1 MKPWFIKEGDVIDFP
16 KKKDNVLK
24 LPNVSAYPSFVDGVR
39 DLRAKLHSG
48 EISQTVHDKLYTDL
62 IHRFGIKKESA
73 ETPWFIREAPRGQ
86 PKTPVDYLRNYV
98 NAVVEK
104 AGLKLTTSSRH
115 ETHTRFSFPGELK
128 DYQKFFQPMGITV
141 AERDTISGSFETY
154 TLTTTKP
161 IKINDKI
168 TIPAGTQLPWVNNWV
183 GKDSRSGKT
192 FGDKDLTP
200 ETIGLAG
207 AKLDAEGI
215 FSKISTGLKSNEAY
229 AEYAQQLLTLAKK
242 SQSLGNS
249 ISLSGVDISN
259 FSMSDLA
266 TVSKN
271 FGEVLASIWSITNL
285 KYEKILFP
293 KTSNAKM
300 IDFYGELDGA
310 EYPVSVKSGTTGGKV
325 SVGNLYEAL
334 QDKVRQ
340 GKIKPD
346 EEQAYNVFE
355 MVTKNSRT
363 QGIISLHKYFKTKAI
378 QELATLVGVPVENLD
393 GKTLLEWLNS
403 FRDVKS
409 LQKKILP
416 WHNKI
421 GKYIEPPTWN
431 KKDRGWIIIGP
442 LGQWILDFLNNSEE
456 VRGSLTR
463 LARQMSIIQ
472 VNVNVKKL
480 SMTFQHNR
488 FEDANFYFNW
498 AGYPGGNRI
507 GFNMDVDKIK

>member
-1 MKPWFIKEGDVIDFP
+1 MKPWFIKEGDVIPFP
-16 KKKDNVLK
+16 KKDDKVIK
-24 LPNVSAYPSFVDGVR
+24 LPNVGAYPDFLTGVE
-39 DLRAKLHSG
+39 DLQSRVKKG
-48 EISQTVHDKLYTDL
+48 ELSDEMYKKLYTEL
-62 IHRFGIKKESA
+62 LHRFMRRESA

-86 PKTPVDYLRNYV
+86 PKTPVDYLKIYV
-98 NAVVEK
+98 DTAVAK
-104 AGLKLTTSSRH
+104 AGLKLGSSSRH
-115 ETHTRFSFPGELK
+115 ETHTRFAFPGELK
-128 DYQKFFQPMGITV
+128 DYQTFFQPIGITV

-154 TLTTTKP
+154 TLTTIKP
-161 IKINDKI
+161 IKVNDKI

-200 ETIGLAG
+200 ESVGLAG
-207 AKLDAEGI
+207 ARLDAEGI
-215 FSKISTGLKSNEAY
+215 LSKISTGVKGNEAY
-229 AEYAQQLLTLAKK
+229 VEYAPQLLALAKK

-266 TVSKN
+266 TISKN

-293 KTSNAKM
+293 KTSNARM
-300 IDFYGELDGA
+300 IDFYGELDGS

-334 QDKVRQ
+334 QDKIRQ

-346 EEQAYNVFE
+346 EEKAYNVFE

-363 QGIISLHKYFKTKAI
+363 QGIISLHKYFKTQPI
-378 QELATLVGVPVENLD
+378 QDLARLVGVPVENLD
-393 GKTLLEWLNS
+393 SKTLLEWLNS
-403 FRDVKS
+403 FQDAKS

-416 WHNKI
+416 WHKEI
-421 GKYIEPPTWN
+421 GKSIEPPTWN
-431 KKDRGWIIIGP
+431 KKDRGHIIIGP
-442 LGQWILDFLNNSEE
+442 LGQSILDVLNNSEE

-463 LARQMSIIQ
+463 LAQQLSIIQ

-480 SMTFQHNR
+480 SMTFQYNR

-507 GFNMDVDKIK
+507 GFNMDLGKVK

>member
-1 MKPWFIKEGDVIDFP
+1 MKPWFAKEADIIKFPEPEKKVIE
-16 KKKDNVLK
+16 
-24 LPNVSAYPSFVDGVR
+24 LPNVQSYPDFLTGVK
-39 DLRAKLHSG
+39 DLYNRKEKG
-48 EISQTVHDKLYTDL
+48 EISQDSHDRLYQDL
-62 IHRFGIKKESA
+62 IHRFMKKESF

-86 PKTPVDYLRNYV
+86 PKTPVDYLKNYV
-98 NAVVEK
+98 DALVKK
-104 AGLKLTTSSRH
+104 AGLKLGSSSRH
-115 ETHTRFSFPGELK
+115 ETHTRFAFPGELK
-128 DYQKFFQPMGITV
+128 DYQKFFRPIGITV
-141 AERDTISGSFETY
+141 TERDTISGTFETY

-161 IKINDKI
+161 IKVNDKI

-200 ETIGLAG
+200 ETLGLAG
-207 AKLDAEGI
+207 AKLDAKGI
-215 FSKISTGLKSNEAY
+215 LSKISTGLKGNEAY
-229 AEYAQQLLTLAKK
+229 VEYSQPLLTLAKK
-242 SQSLGNS
+242 SQTSGNS

-285 KYEKILFP
+285 NYEKILFP
-293 KTSNAKM
+293 KTSNARM

-346 EEQAYNVFE
+346 EEKAYNVFE
-355 MVTKNSRT
+355 IVQKNSRT
-363 QGIISLHKYFKTKAI
+363 QGILSLHQYFKTKAI
-378 QELATLVGVPVENLD
+378 QKLATMVGVPVKNLD
-393 GKTLLEWLNS
+393 AKTVLEWLNS
-403 FRDVKS
+403 FQDIKS

-416 WHNKI
+416 WHKEI
-421 GKYIEPPTWN
+421 GKGIELPTWSRR
-431 KKDRGWIIIGP
+431 DRGNIIIGP
-442 LGQWILDFLNNSEE
+442 LGYSILDSLNASED

-463 LARQMSIIQ
+463 LAQQLSIIQ

-480 SMTFQHNR
+480 SMTFQYNR

-507 GFNMDVDKIK
+507 GFNMDLK

>member
-1 MKPWFIKEGDVIDFP
+1 KPWFTKEGDIIDFP
-16 KKKDNVLK
+16 KKKDNIIK
-24 LPNVSAYPSFVDGVR
+24 LPNVGAYPNFLTGVE
-39 DLRAKLHSG
+39 DLQSRVKKG
-48 EISQTVHDKLYTDL
+48 ELSDEMYKKLYTEL
-62 IHRFGIKKESA
+62 LHRFMRRESA
-73 ETPWFIREAPRGQ
+73 ETPWFMREAPRG
-86 PKTPVDYLRNYV
+86 PKTPVDYLKIYV
-98 NAVVEK
+98 DAVAEK
-104 AGLKLTTSSRH
+104 AGLKLGSSSRH
-115 ETHTRFSFPGELK
+115 ETHTRFAFPGELK
-128 DYQKFFQPMGITV
+128 DYQKFFQPIGITV

-161 IKINDKI
+161 IKVNDKI

-192 FGDKDLTP
+192 FSDKDLTP
-200 ETIGLAG
+200 ESVGLAG
-207 AKLDAEGI
+207 ARLDAKGI
-215 FSKISTGLKSNEAY
+215 LSKISTGVKGNEAY
-229 AEYAQQLLTLAKK
+229 VEYAPQLLALAKK

-266 TVSKN
+266 TISKN

-293 KTSNAKM
+293 KTSNARM
-300 IDFYGELDGA
+300 IDFYGELDGS

-346 EEQAYNVFE
+346 EEKAYNVFE
-355 MVTKNSRT
+355 MVTKNSMP
-363 QGIISLHKYFKTKAI
+363 QGIISLHKYFKTQPI
-378 QELATLVGVPVENLD
+378 QDLARLVGVPVENLD
-393 GKTLLEWLNS
+393 SETLLEWLKS
-403 FRDVKS
+403 FQDAKS

-416 WHNKI
+416 WHKKI
-421 GKYIEPPTWN
+421 
-431 KKDRGWIIIGP
+431 KKDIKDKTWDYTDRRAIIIGP

-463 LARQMSIIQ
+463 LAQQLSIIQ

-480 SMTFQHNR
+480 SMTFQYNR

-498 AGYPGGNRI
+498 AGYQGGNRI
-507 GFNMDVDKIK
+507 GFNMDLGKVK